1 MNDTMRKTVLYGK
14 RFLRE
19 CFLMVTS
26 LCAAVTAST
35 PPSMSAG
42 AGADDVFRT
51 LCITNV
57 QGVVAGYQDLE
68 YLDTN
73 VERSGNALSSGQRVI
88 TGFRP
93 QDADVVEMT
102 VKFLPHG
109 FGCNQFLWCD
119 RVDGP
124 VDTFSAG
131 KMDTGRFR
139 FDRGSSTS
147 GAGKCPAT
155 AGTLYRIVADYG
167 SRTCT
172 VNGKSAGTMDCAKS
186 FSPPTNLVLFASFV
200 FEKGAFTRWNN
211 HASVRFYS
219 FKVRRGGKLVC
230 HIVPVRRA
238 SDGTLGVYDR
248 VAGTFYANAGSGAFG
263 VRRTRETPQLGILT
277 PPEGKAPRINGAR
290 VLGVRPGNPIL
301 WRIPVTGERPMRLS
315 VEGLPKGA
323 TFDAARGVVGGA
335 VAERGTYEFDVTAE
349 NTHGRAQR
357 RLRLVVGDKIALTP
371 PMGWNSWNCFN
382 FAVTEKNIR
391 DAADAMVSSGLA
403 DHGWTYVNIDDFW
416 QNNPYRFKDDP
427 TLQGAERKA
436 DGTINPNARFPDMK
450 GLADYIHAKGLKAG
464 LYSSPGPYTCGMCTG
479 SWGHEWQDAKTYA
492 EWGYDYLKYDLCTY
506 NRKDFRKGMY
516 SHKGVAGGSS
526 LETATLPFRLMGEA
540 LAVQKRDIV
549 FSLCQYGQANV
560 STWGENVGGQCW
572 RTAGDFRDSFLQMSK
587 IVCAQ
592 APLWP
597 YAHPG
602 AWNDPDMLMVG
613 PLSIGG
619 IGTVGM
625 TEVHPSSFTHNEQY
639 THISMWSILC
649 SPLLIGCDLTKL
661 DEFTRALLANDEVI
675 EVNQDELGA
684 QAALVAKGPRAQV
697 WAKPMHDGSLVFALF
712 NTADDATRIAIDYDS
727 LGLEGKWLV
736 RDLWRQKDEGI
747 YGIRYSVEVPGHA
760 THLVRLFP
768 KEDAGLAEGVRDIR
782 MNSVYIQF
790 EELRPVDKPGYK
802 APKSYPCERCD
813 K

>member
-1 MNDTMRKTVLYGK
+1 MRADKELTFAVFMMHILVAGA
-14 RFLRE
+14 
-19 CFLMVTS
+19 
-26 LCAAVTAST
+26 CAAATLAAA
-35 PPSMSAG
+35 PDEG
-42 AGADDVFRT
+42 AGGPLAG
-51 LCITNV
+51 LCITNA

-68 YLDTN
+68 YLDTV
-73 VERSGNALSSGQRVI
+73 VEKSGNALSSGQRIV
-88 TGFRP
+88 TDFRP
-93 QDADVVEMT
+93 QDSDVVEMT
-102 VKFLPHG
+102 VKFLPRG

-119 RVDGP
+119 RVDGAA
-124 VDTFSAG
+124 DTFSAG
-131 KMDTGRFR
+131 KMNSGCFR

-147 GAGKCPAT
+147 GAGKCPAA

-167 SRTCT
+167 SRACT
-172 VNGKSAGTMDCAKS
+172 VNGKSAGTMECAKP
-186 FSPPTNLVLFASFV
+186 FSPPANLVLFASFV
-200 FEKGAFTRWNN
+200 FEKGSFTRWNN

-219 FKVRRGGKLVC
+219 FKVRRGGRLVC

-238 SDGTLGVYDR
+238 SDGALGAYDR
-248 VAGTFYANAGSGAFG
+248 VAGKFYANSGSGAFSAG
-263 VRRTRETPQLGILT
+263 LTRETPQPVIPTPQLGILT
-277 PPEGKAPRINGAR
+277 PLEGKSPRINGAR
-290 VLGVRPGNPIL
+290 VLGVRPGNPVF
-301 WRIPVTGERPMRLS
+301 WRIPVTGERPMRFS
-315 VEGLPKGA
+315 VEGLPPGA
-323 TFDAARGVVGGA
+323 TFDAARGIIGGA
-335 VAERGTYEFDVTAE
+335 VAARGTYEFTVVAE
-349 NTHGRAQR
+349 NAHGRASR
-357 RLRLVVGDKIALTP
+357 KWKLVVGDKIALTP

-382 FAVTEKNIR
+382 FAVTAQNIR
-391 DAADAMVSSGLA
+391 EAADAMVSSGLA

-427 TLQGAERKA
+427 TLHGAERKP

-479 SWGHEWQDAKTYA
+479 SWGHEWQDANTYA
-492 EWGYDYLKYDLCTY
+492 DWGYDYLKYDLCTY
-506 NRKDFRKGMY
+506 NRRGFRKGMY
-516 SHKGVAGGSS
+516 SHKGVDGSSS

-540 LAVQKRDIV
+540 LAAQKRDIV
-549 FSLCQYGQANV
+549 FSLCQYGLANV

-572 RTAGDFRDSFLQMSK
+572 RTGGDFRDSFLQMSR
-587 IVCAQ
+587 IVSAQ

-597 YAHPG
+597 YARPG

-613 PLSIGG
+613 PISIGG

-625 TEVHPSSFTHNEQY
+625 TKTHACTFTHNEQY
-639 THISMWSILC
+639 THVSMWSILC
-649 SPLLIGCDLTKL
+649 APLLIGCDLTKL
-661 DEFTRALLANDEVI
+661 DDFTRALLTNDEVI

-712 NTADDATRIAIDYDS
+712 NTADTVTRIAIDYDS
-727 LGLEGKWLV
+727 LGIEGKWLA

-747 YGIRYSVEVPGHA
+747 FGIRYSVEVPGHA
-760 THLVRLFP
+760 THLARLFP
-768 KEDAGLAEGVRDIR
+768 KEDARLAEGVRDIR

-790 EELRPVDKPGYK
+790 EALRPVDKPGYK